1 MFAFIHGEV
10 DYELP
15 SSSEQLY
22 LGCRSC
28 RRRVDVNQ
36 APKFISRCLNGVNFP
51 QDWWWALI
59 GIKILA
65 AVGLVVGAASHNA
78 SITTTVSVGVLS
90 YFVFDII
97 AHVKANFLGQEFW
110 VNCLG
115 MTVFSAIVL
124 VLNAAAM

>member
-1 MFAFIHGEV
+1 MERWIMSSLAVVSSFILAVVLAG
-10 DYELP
+10 DALMSIKP
-15 SSSEQLY
+15 
-22 LGCRSC
+22 
-28 RRRVDVNQ
+28 
-36 APKFISRCLNGVNFP
+36 PKFISRCLNGVNFP

-78 SITTTVSVGVLS
+78 SIATTVSVGVLS
-90 YFVFDII
+90 YFVFAII

>member
-1 MFAFIHGEV
+1 MSSLAVVSSFILAVVLAG
-10 DYELP
+10 DALMSIKP
-15 SSSEQLY
+15 
-22 LGCRSC
+22 
-28 RRRVDVNQ
+28 
-36 APKFISRCLNGVNFP
+36 PKFISRCLNGVNFP

-78 SITTTVSVGVLS
+78 SITTTVSVVVLS
-90 YFVFDII
+90 YFVFAII